1 MKWYYHEPDAALN
14 GMAELNLEQRG
25 AYYSILDLLYARD
38 GIVPDDDL
46 VVARMIR
53 VHWRSWRALKKQL
66 MAAGKIRVTTDGL
79 LTANRVSDTLKNA
92 SRLSQD
98 QRRRVSKRWQ
108 EYKNANEIKNSAPTI
123 RGNTSKTII
132 NNSEISTSV
141 EKAKPLVVND
151 VENVADAT
159 IVSTAKSTGTDELKA
174 LIKRKWLIG
183 P

>member
-53 VHWRSWRALKKQL
+53 IHWRSWRALKKQL
-66 MAAGKIRVTTDGL
+66 MAAGKIRVTTEGL

-108 EYKNANEIKNSAPTI
+108 EYKNANEIKNSAHTI

-132 NNSEISTSV
+132 NNSEIPSQS
-141 EKAKPLVVND
+141 EKAKPLAVDD

-159 IVSTAKSTGTDELKA
+159 IVSTAKSTGSDELKA

-183 P
+183 S